1 MSRPSPGELPPN
13 AALSPFQTPPS
24 GMPLPTTMSPYGPA
38 GWSGG
43 PAPSGPRNAP
53 TVGGLL
59 NALKRRWVLATFVV
73 VGLVPDSRGVASRT
87 GERRGPGTAIAA
99 DQRGEKA
106 VEPGPLQRRERRIF
120 RQDRGNKAHGVVSAG
135 AAKRAAS
142 FSTTLK
148 SHVPLS
154 G

>member
-59 NALKRRWVLATFVV
+59 NALKRRWVLATFVG
-73 VGLVPDSRGVASRT
+73 GLVAGLVAAGIWLLLPAGKHSARALVELRSKGPDLVQRQSEDFESFRK
-87 GERRGPGTAIAA
+87 
-99 DQRGEKA
+99 DQ
-106 VEPGPLQRRERRIF
+106 L
-120 RQDRGNKAHGVVSAG
+120 
-135 AAKRAAS
+135 
-142 FSTTLK
+142 
-148 SHVPLS
+148 
-154 G
+154 